1 MDISLIE
8 NQINIAHLDKYAAII
23 GENPSNG
30 ARSPKLWNTVF
41 DNDGLNYS
49 MVPLD
54 VTKDKI
60 IELLNDLSRDEYF
73 IGGAI
78 AVPYK
83 ETVSKWL
90 GENITPEAKKI
101 GAVNCLYRDANG
113 KLQGTNTDGEAS
125 LITFENKFE
134 SLESKSVMI
143 LGVGGAGKA
152 VASYFATSAN
162 STIIISRSKEG
173 KEYANKINARWG
185 NWSQIDDH
193 IDIVDVVVN
202 CTSVGFGNQEMVSP
216 LNEKQIAHLKKATIV
231 FDIIYQPLKTK
242 LLEIASNSGI
252 STLNGLEMNL
262 EQAVLAYQY
271 AVKPNK
277 GLDVIRKLMSQI

>member
-1 MDISLIE
+1 MNVSLIE
-8 NQINIAHLDKYAAII
+8 NKINITHLEKYAAII

-30 ARSPKLWNTVF
+30 ARSPKLWNAVF
-41 DNDGLNYS
+41 DKNGLNYS

-54 VTKDKI
+54 VTRDKI
-60 IELLNDLSRDEYF
+60 IDLLINLSQDDDF

-83 ETVSKWL
+83 ELVAEWL
-90 GENITPEAKKI
+90 GENITSEAKKI

-125 LITFENKFE
+125 LITFKNKFE

-152 VASYFATSAN
+152 VASYFATSAS

-173 KEYANKINARWG
+173 RKYADKINVKWG
-185 NWSQIDDH
+185 NWSQINDI
-193 IDIVDVVVN
+193 IDTIDVVIN
-202 CTSVGFGNQEMVSP
+202 CTSVGFGDQEMQSP
-216 LNEKQIAHLKKATIV
+216 LSEEHIENLKKSTIV

-242 LLEIASNSGI
+242 LLEIADNNGI
-252 STLNGLEMNL
+252 SIFNGLEMNL

-271 AVKPNK
+271 SVKSNNS
-277 GLDVIRKLMSQI
+277 LDEIRKIMSQI

>member
-1 MDISLIE
+1 MNFSLIE

-30 ARSPKLWNTVF
+30 ARSPKLWNAVF
-41 DNDGLNYS
+41 SKSGLNCV

-60 IELLNDLSRDEYF
+60 IDLLNNLSDDDDF

-83 ETVSKWL
+83 EVVAEWL
-90 GENITPEAKKI
+90 GGNITLEAKKI
-101 GAVNCLYRDANG
+101 GAVNCLYRDPNG
-113 KLQGTNTDGEAS
+113 GLQGTNTDGEAS
-125 LITFENKFE
+125 LVTFKNKFE
-134 SLESKSVMI
+134 SIKSKSIMI
-143 LGVGGAGKA
+143 LGIGGAGKA

-173 KEYANKINARWG
+173 KEYADKINARWG
-185 NWSQIDDH
+185 NCSQFDDH
-193 IDIVDVVVN
+193 IDTVDVVVN
-202 CTSVGFGNQEMVSP
+202 CTSVGFGDQEMASP
-216 LNEKQIAHLKKATIV
+216 LSEEQIANLKKSTIV
-231 FDIIYQPLKTK
+231 FDIIYQPVKTK
-242 LLEIASNSGI
+242 LLEIADKSGI

-277 GLDVIRKLMSQI
+277 NLDEIRKIMTQI